1 MIRPP
6 CTLIDVFR
14 GLPEGTLA
22 QLIENKIIISPT
34 PSDKHQ
40 KILGDIYLRLG
51 DFIERNHLGETR
63 VAPYDVY
70 LDDDNVFQP
79 DIIFIDK
86 TNTPLIKSE
95 GLHGAPDLVIEI
107 LSPGSTRFDKGEK
120 KAVYER
126 SGVKEY
132 WLVDAET
139 KNAEGFILKAG
150 KFSIIGK
157 SKGSIRFASLEL
169 VIEF

>member
-1 MIRPP
+1 MICPP
-6 CTLIDVFR
+6 STLIDVFKD
-14 GLPEGTLA
+14 LPEGTLA

-40 KILGDIYLRLG
+40 KLLGEIYMQLG
-51 DFIERNHLGETR
+51 SFIKRNKLGETR

-107 LSPGSTRFDKGEK
+107 LSPGSTRFDRGEK

-132 WLVDAET
+132 WLVDPET

-150 KFSIIGK
+150 KLSNIEK
-157 SKGSIRFASLEL
+157 SKGAIRFASLEL

>member
-1 MIRPP
+1 MIHPP
-6 CTLIDVFR
+6 RTLIDVFK
-14 GLPEGTLA
+14 GLPEGTFA
-22 QLIENKIIISPT
+22 QLIENNLTMSPA

-40 KILGDIYLRLG
+40 EILGEIYLQLGNFIKRNRLG
-51 DFIERNHLGETR
+51 KTR

-70 LDDDNVFQP
+70 LDDENVFQP

-86 TNTPLIKSE
+86 ANLPLIKKE
-95 GLHGAPDLVIEI
+95 GLHGAPDIVIEI
-107 LSPGSTRFDKGEK
+107 LSRGSEKFDRGEK

-132 WLVDAET
+132 WLVDPET
-139 KNAEGFILKAG
+139 KSAEGFILKAG
-150 KFSIIGK
+150 KFSRIEK
-157 SKGSIRFASLEL
+157 SKGLIRFALLEL

>member
-1 MIRPP
+1 M
-6 CTLIDVFR
+6 
-14 GLPEGTLA
+14 
-22 QLIENKIIISPT
+22 QLGSFIKRNK
-34 PSDKHQ
+34 
-40 KILGDIYLRLG
+40 
-51 DFIERNHLGETR
+51 LGETR

-107 LSPGSTRFDKGEK
+107 LSPESTRFDRGEK

-132 WLVDAET
+132 WLVDPET
-139 KNAEGFILKAG
+139 KNAEGFVLKAG
-150 KFSIIGK
+150 KLSNIEK
-157 SKGSIRFASLEL
+157 AKALSVLLRLNL